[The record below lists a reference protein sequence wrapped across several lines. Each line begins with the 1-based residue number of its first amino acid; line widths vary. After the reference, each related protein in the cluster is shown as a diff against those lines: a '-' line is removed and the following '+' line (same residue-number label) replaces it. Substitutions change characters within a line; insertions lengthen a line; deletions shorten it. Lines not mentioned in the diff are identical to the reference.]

1 MSIEIFQNNTYFNLI
16 FRELI
21 KKLVAKVLNNFQ
33 LTINSTFKHVKP
45 IVKLVVLRVRYTK
58 MISKYYKR

>member
-1 MSIEIFQNNTYFNLI
+1 MSIHLYMNNTYFNLI

-33 LTINSTFKHVKP
+33 LTIKTIP
-45 IVKLVVLRVRYTK
+45 
-58 MISKYYKR
+58 